1 MTAPLVPRG
10 RRVSLVNKDLPAHKE
25 TEVVQ
30 DHKEMQVHQG
40 PKVDKVIQVHRVL
53 KVLLA

>member
-1 MTAPLVPRG
+1 MVPRG

-25 TEVVQ
+25 IEVVQ